1 MQGISW
7 LAAILLASHS
17 GICTMELVWLW
28 RNNVEVREKV
38 EQAVRKWSKGPA
50 LMIAP
55 VGRHIDHRSEG
66 STREGT
72 SSGKPSYH
80 RSRWIRC
87 MGNGKSG
94 LQVEMAVREWIRMLC
109 DKAHDMDLRASGLC
123 WKNDDT
129 EAE

>member
-1 MQGISW
+1 
-7 LAAILLASHS
+7 
-17 GICTMELVWLW
+17 MELVWLW

-80 RSRWIRC
+80 RSR
-87 MGNGKSG
+87 
-94 LQVEMAVREWIRMLC
+94 
-109 DKAHDMDLRASGLC
+109 
-123 WKNDDT
+123 
-129 EAE
+129 